1 MTTPDRRI
9 DIQRF
14 DRRMATDAVA
24 SDDLGWHEPT
34 TAPFA
39 LNGFPWFAV
48 DHIYRRMPVSP
59 AHPLP
64 EAVDGLANHT
74 AGGQIRFRTDARDI
88 SVRVDLRGVA
98 DMHHMPSTGQCGF
111 DCYVGAAGSQR
122 YAGSSIYDQRKQSY
136 QARVFE
142 SSARELRDVTLY
154 FPLYQGVDTVWIG
167 LDRDAALAPPQPW
180 RMSRP
185 VVIYG
190 TSITQ
195 GGCASRPGMAYT
207 NILSRRLQAEVV
219 NLGFSGSGRGEPEVA
234 HVISGIPDPA
244 CLVLDFEANCQDIA
258 LFESRLAPCAPR
270 IRRCRS
276 SYCPSRRMPGRA
288 CARRTIVIGRPGT
301 RSRGRRWS
309 CCVPSA
315 MPTCIS
321 TTSPLR
327 SPTLRTTKAPSTEP
341 IPRISDS
348 SCSRMRSSRRSGAS
362 SDPDQAF
369 ALRSAAASVARK
381 RCAAISPR
389 FSPAASVLNSSS
401 SSSIDTRPR

>member
-1 MTTPDRRI
+1 
-9 DIQRF
+9 
-14 DRRMATDAVA
+14 ATDAVA

-195 GGCASRPGMAYT
+195 GGCAARPGMAYT
-207 NILSRRLQAEVV
+207 NILSRRLQAEVI

-234 HVISGIPDPA
+234 RVIAGIPDPA
-244 CLVLDFEANCQDIA
+244 CLVLDFEANCQDVA
-258 LFESRLAPCAPR
+258 LFESRLAPF
-270 IRRCRS
+270 I
-276 SYCPSRRMPGRA
+276 GILRA
-288 CARRTIVIGRPGT
+288 AHPTVPILVLPKPPYAWDPVRPT
-301 RSRGRRWS
+301 EIRSRDVRHAHARK
-309 CCVPSA
+309 VVDE
-315 MPTCIS
+315 
-321 TTSPLR
+321 
-327 SPTLRTTKAPSTEP
+327 LRT
-341 IPRISDS
+341 RGDS
-348 SCSRMRSSRRSGAS
+348 RVYFH
-362 SDPDQAF
+362 DI
-369 ALRSAAASVARK
+369 AAALADTAYHEGTVDGAHPTDLGFQLL
-381 RCAAISPR
+381 ADAIEPGLR
-389 FSPAASVLNSSS
+389 RALGL
-401 SSSIDTRPR
+401 